1 MDISVYFRVL
11 RRWIWLIVLA
21 ALIGGTVSYAGTRT
35 QPARYQASAIVQ
47 VGGYINLANPN
58 ADMISNSAALAQTY
72 IALLRTRP
80 VLEGVAQKL
89 KANLS
94 PDVLSG
100 LFQVHLMSGTS
111 LLEVIVTYGDPVVTA
126 DVANALV
133 AQLIA
138 SSPTNLSKDQQE
150 QLTIL
155 QGEIRQANT
164 QLQSS
169 RQELQTVESNLK
181 NVVGQDLAILT
192 ERRTELLGTINATQN
207 NLALMTSTTTTLQ
220 QSNNINSL
228 RVVESANVPTSP
240 IAELFT
246 SGTLLATFVSA
257 LLACVTAFLIEYLND
272 TLRLPSEVMPL
283 LNVPLLGAIAPFG
296 TKRSYKNKL
305 ITWLQP
311 RSTIAEAYRALRVN
325 ILFRETQHE
334 ESVEHTRFLAVTS
347 SNPSEGKSIT
357 TANLAVTFA
366 ITGMRVLLIDAD
378 LRRPSQ
384 HHLFELPN
392 LVGLSS
398 LARTGS
404 KTATPWAEV
413 IQKTDIPNLS
423 LVSSGPIPD
432 NPAELLNAP
441 EVRDAIRGLEQ
452 SGEYDMVLIDT
463 PPTLAVADSSIIAK
477 MAKAQLIVVIKSG
490 RTRRGAAL
498 RTVQQLSSL
507 SLPVLGVVINR
518 LKRRDQDA
526 GYGYYYY
533 YYGSPASL
541 PPDGLRDPS
550 RLPLNSGTRR

>member
-240 IAELFT
+240 IAESFT

-272 TLRLPSEVMPL
+272 TLRLPSAQCAAARCHCAV
-283 LNVPLLGAIAPFG
+283 
-296 TKRSYKNKL
+296 
-305 ITWLQP
+305 WH
-311 RSTIAEAYRALRVN
+311 
-325 ILFRETQHE
+325 ET
-334 ESVEHTRFLAVTS
+334 L
-347 SNPSEGKSIT
+347 
-357 TANLAVTFA
+357 
-366 ITGMRVLLIDAD
+366 
-378 LRRPSQ
+378 
-384 HHLFELPN
+384 
-392 LVGLSS
+392 
-398 LARTGS
+398 
-404 KTATPWAEV
+404 
-413 IQKTDIPNLS
+413 IQK
-423 LVSSGPIPD
+423 
-432 NPAELLNAP
+432 
-441 EVRDAIRGLEQ
+441 
-452 SGEYDMVLIDT
+452 
-463 PPTLAVADSSIIAK
+463 
-477 MAKAQLIVVIKSG
+477 
-490 RTRRGAAL
+490 
-498 RTVQQLSSL
+498 
-507 SLPVLGVVINR
+507 
-518 LKRRDQDA
+518 
-526 GYGYYYY
+526 
-533 YYGSPASL
+533 
-541 PPDGLRDPS
+541 
-550 RLPLNSGTRR
+550 

>member
-240 IAELFT
+240 IAESFT

-477 MAKAQLIVVIKSG
+477 MAKAQLIVVIESG

-550 RLPLNSGTRR
+550 RLPLDSGTRR

>member
-21 ALIGGTVSYAGTRT
+21 ALIGGTVSYASTRT

-240 IAELFT
+240 IAESFT

-477 MAKAQLIVVIKSG
+477 MAKAQLIVVIESG

-550 RLPLNSGTRR
+550 RLPLDSGTRR